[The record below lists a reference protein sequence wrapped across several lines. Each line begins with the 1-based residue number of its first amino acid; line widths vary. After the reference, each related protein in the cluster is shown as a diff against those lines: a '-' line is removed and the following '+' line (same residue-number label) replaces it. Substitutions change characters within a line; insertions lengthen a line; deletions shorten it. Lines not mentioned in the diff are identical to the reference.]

1 MTTMV
6 GTVSPFDGTS
16 QLWDE
21 YIEYFFQANGI
32 EGADKK
38 KAVLLLLKDI
48 VCYRCKGQHAPEE
61 CKFLNEL

>member
-21 YIEYFFQANGI
+21 YIEMLEYFFQANEI

-38 KAVLLLLKDI
+38 KAVLLSGVGGFHIQFIK
-48 VCYRCKGQHAPEE
+48 
-61 CKFLNEL
+61 KFALP